1 MAHKGHFQHRRL
13 DWALRLILAW
23 IFLVARGGSHPLQ
36 ARSWGQPGLT
46 AKVSPGQLQLAGV
59 SLCSPGCPGT
69 HSVDQAGLELR
80 NPPASASQVLGLQ
93 RKQLIESP
101 LSGHPQSSVLPPYP
115 RIQAP
120 GSQPEPCCTAE
131 IDRPEASSPES
142 LLESCGAPS
151 PECEFFLGHL
161 QRALRDRF
169 HPQLF
174 GARPVQPLCPE
185 LCQIWFTTCQ
195 ADFICGPTW
204 LQSSGERGCEPSCRT
219 YGQTFANGTDLC
231 HSALGHTLRVA
242 APGSSHCLNVSV
254 SSPGA
259 RRHPRAWISNGAG
272 SGSGSGAGDSPE

>member
-1 MAHKGHFQHRRL
+1 MAHEGHFQHRRL
-13 DWALRLILAW
+13 VWALRLILAW
-23 IFLVARGGSHPLQ
+23 IFLVADGGSHPLQ

-46 AKVSPGQLQLAGV
+46 AKVNTGQLQLAG
-59 SLCSPGCPGT
+59 
-69 HSVDQAGLELR
+69 
-80 NPPASASQVLGLQ
+80 
-93 RKQLIESP
+93 
-101 LSGHPQSSVLPPYP
+101 HPQSLVLPPYP

-120 GSQPEPCCTAE
+120 GPQTPPVPEPCCTAE

-151 PECEFFLGHL
+151 PECEFFLRHL

-174 GARPVQPLCPE
+174 GVRPVQPLCPE

-204 LQSSGERGCEPSCRT
+204 LQSSGERGCESSCRT
-219 YGQTFANGTDLC
+219 YGQTFANATDLC
-231 HSALGHTLRVA
+231 HSALGHALRVA
-242 APGSSHCLNVSV
+242 APGSSHCLNVSI

-259 RRHPRAWISNGAG
+259 RRHPRAWISNVAG
-272 SGSGSGAGDSPE
+272 SGSGSGDGNSPE